1 MWFLKIAIISLLS
14 LLLIK
19 KTNCSESFNLSDYD
33 EFYNENFD
41 SQLDELFL
49 FGEGS
54 TTDDENTNPDELEEN
69 SDDLSSF
76 DFVDENEDF
85 VPFVEHDDKVER
97 LL

>member
-1 MWFLKIAIISLLS
+1 M
-14 LLLIK
+14 
-19 KTNCSESFNLSDYD
+19 
-33 EFYNENFD
+33 
-41 SQLDELFL
+41 DELFL

-69 SDDLSSF
+69 SDDLSSL

-85 VPFVEHDDKVER
+85 VPFVEHDDDKVER